1 MTLRRHFH
9 VFICLI
15 ALFCSAA
22 AAQRRNPDAA
32 PTPAPAQEQ
41 APKPAAPEPKKEA
54 PEQPPVVTHHEIHVG
69 GKTLRYTATT
79 GMMPLRNNDTGEV
92 EAHIFFMAYTLDGQT
107 SEHRPLTFSF
117 NGSPRSA
124 SVLLHLRAFCP
135 NRLPMRPNGL

>member
-54 PEQPPVVTHHEIHVG
+54 PEQPPVVTHHEVHVG
-69 GKTLRYTATT
+69 GKTLRYTATA
-79 GMMPLRNNDTGEV
+79 GMMPLKNNDTREV
-92 EAHIFFMAYTLDGQT
+92 QAHLLYIPHPPHGQT
-107 SEHRPLTFSF
+107 AAP
-117 NGSPRSA
+117 P
-124 SVLLHLRAFCP
+124 
-135 NRLPMRPNGL
+135 